1 MAKCECCGKGVTF
14 GIKVSHSHR
23 RSNRTWKPNIRRVKA
38 IVDGSPKYV
47 YACSVACALA
57 RLPALS
63 KFVVYVAVTLWPAF
77 LLSSKKEVFA
87 MALPSDPVMLL
98 SVVNLKLRNYY
109 PTLDALCEDMDA
121 DKEALVANLAS
132 IGYQYDPQQNQ
143 FK

>member
-1 MAKCECCGKGVTF
+1 MHA
-14 GIKVSHSHR
+14 
-23 RSNRTWKPNIRRVKA
+23 P
-38 IVDGSPKYV
+38 
-47 YACSVACALA
+47 VACALA

-63 KFVVYVAVTLWPAF
+63 KFVVYVAGHIVAGF
-77 LLSSKKEVFA
+77 FVIFKKEVFA

>member
-1 MAKCECCGKGVTF
+1 
-14 GIKVSHSHR
+14 
-23 RSNRTWKPNIRRVKA
+23 
-38 IVDGSPKYV
+38 
-47 YACSVACALA
+47 
-57 RLPALS
+57 
-63 KFVVYVAVTLWPAF
+63 
-77 LLSSKKEVFA
+77 